1 MRRRSLLG
9 AGLALSL
16 GRPARAADRLTVI
29 LDWFINANHES
40 LFAAQ
45 YCGDYARAGLDV
57 RFIAPADPS
66 SPPRLLAA
74 GEADLAVSYQTE
86 LPFLA
91 AAGLPV
97 VRVATL
103 LDQPLEVL
111 MTLPGYGIRSL
122 ADLKGRRI
130 GTAVGPGEDATLNAM
145 LQSAGLKPTD
155 IRRVQINFQVEQA
168 LMSHSV
174 DAVMGGMR
182 NYELIDL
189 QQRGLSPIA
198 FRPEQHGVPPY
209 DELILLARRDNAAD
223 PKIARFLAALRA
235 GTARLQADP
244 GFVWRKFAAAHPDLD
259 TSLNRAAWTAT
270 LPMLPADPAH
280 LDLPRYET
288 FQRFLVAH
296 GALSHAVP
304 VTTYVQ

>member
-1 MRRRSLLG
+1 MHRRSLLG

-16 GRPARAADRLTVI
+16 PRPARAADKLTVI

-111 MTLPGYGIRSL
+111 MTLPRFGIRKL
-122 ADLKGRRI
+122 ADLKGRSI
-130 GTAVGPGEDATLNAM
+130 GVAVGPGEDAQLDAM
-145 LQSAGLKPTD
+145 LASAGLKPND
-155 IRRVQINFQVEQA
+155 VRRVQVNFQVEQA

-189 QQRGLSPIA
+189 RQRGLSPIA
-198 FRPEQHGVPPY
+198 FRPERHGVPPY

-223 PKIARFLAALRA
+223 PKITRFLAALRA

-244 GFVWRKFAAAHPDLD
+244 DFVWRKFAAAHYDLD
-259 TSLNRAAWTAT
+259 TRLNRAAWTAT
-270 LPMLPADPAH
+270 LPMLATDPAQ
-280 LDLPRYET
+280 LDLARYET
-288 FQRFLVAH
+288 FQHFLVAH
-296 GALSHAVP
+296 GALRNPVP
-304 VTTYVQ
+304 VTTYVR